1 MYPSDC
7 DSSDNTKINRL
18 ITATCFILS
27 ELFFPFNKMG
37 GEEDFGPWFPH
48 IQANG
53 PIPRPASFECASVP
67 QDNIKLSKAV
77 AKPQEKSVNIKETSS
92 QNRRAVV
99 HVNDDDA
106 LNQTPATKTEYIFYH
121 YETKRIPGASDL
133 HADDAS
139 ICQRKLSPAKLC
151 GEATKQPRFVNSIF
165 LERMSKYKFLCIC
178 P

>member
-1 MYPSDC
+1 
-7 DSSDNTKINRL
+7 
-18 ITATCFILS
+18 
-27 ELFFPFNKMG
+27 MG

-53 PIPRPASFECASVP
+53 PTPRPARSECASVP
-67 QDNIKLSKAV
+67 PDNIKLSKAV
-77 AKPQEKSVNIKETSS
+77 AKPQEKLVQIKETSS
-92 QNRRAVV
+92 QNRRAAV
-99 HVNDDDA
+99 HVSDDDT